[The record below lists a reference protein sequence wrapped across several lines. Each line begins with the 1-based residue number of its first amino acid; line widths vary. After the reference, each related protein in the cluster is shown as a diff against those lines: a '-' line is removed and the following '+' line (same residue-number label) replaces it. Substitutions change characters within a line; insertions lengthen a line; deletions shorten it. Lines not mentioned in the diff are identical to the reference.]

1 MRIPGYKETAKPV
14 TLKEE
19 PLVFAQGILH
29 PSHFGV
35 AKNGDTVIM
44 GLGNMSFLPHSLAR
58 YTLTFS
64 DNPAIAVLPNKF
76 GWMGEA
82 NMDTMALVAA
92 NLAMTG
98 NPTLGE

>member
-1 MRIPGYKETAKPV
+1 MIWSYKTTSKPV
-14 TLKEE
+14 ILKGE

-44 GLGNMSFLPHSLAR
+44 GIGNMSMVPHSLAR
-58 YTLTFS
+58 YTLTSSS
-64 DNPAIAVLPNKF
+64 DPVVAALPDKL
-76 GWMGEA
+76 GWVGEA
-82 NMDTMALVAA
+82 NMDTMVRVAA

-98 NPTLGE
+98 NPTLSE